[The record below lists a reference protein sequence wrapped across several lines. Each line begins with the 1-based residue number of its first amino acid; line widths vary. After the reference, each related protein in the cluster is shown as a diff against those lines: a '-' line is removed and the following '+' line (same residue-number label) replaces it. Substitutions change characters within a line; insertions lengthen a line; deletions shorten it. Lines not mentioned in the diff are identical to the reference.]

1 MNRFPDCSRSGGG
14 GDTSLRERQVDG
26 RQCDNE
32 SGGQKATSD
41 VRVLRLPMREKG
53 TVGLSRARCTRDENN
68 EEPGVQHRPRSSS
81 RMETLAAIVTI
92 ASSGCLERTGWR
104 PGSSQF
110 VHDKCSA
117 WGSFSLRG
125 TSETPIVIT
134 VVRRESL
141 PWNDIAHEFVAD
153 EHDVSITFLLMDAA
167 RRKGAALHKHL
178 YDEVIVILEGK
189 ATLDDG
195 TETTWR
201 WSRRQVRDTRRPAAR
216 VHEHGQVTLEAL
228 VRPLFR
234 HLRSPVDRDRLGCR
248 PSQSPD
254 RICRV

>member
-1 MNRFPDCSRSGGG
+1 
-14 GDTSLRERQVDG
+14 
-26 RQCDNE
+26 
-32 SGGQKATSD
+32 
-41 VRVLRLPMREKG
+41 
-53 TVGLSRARCTRDENN
+53 
-68 EEPGVQHRPRSSS
+68 
-81 RMETLAAIVTI
+81 METLAAIVTI

-110 VHDKCSA
+110 VHDKYSA

-125 TSETPIVIT
+125 TSETPMVIT

-167 RRKGAALHKHL
+167 RRKGAASHKHL

-195 TETTWR
+195 METTWR
-201 WSRRQVRDTRRPAAR
+201 WSRRRVRDTHRASRTGSRTRASHR
-216 VHEHGQVTLEAL
+216 
-228 VRPLFR
+228 
-234 HLRSPVDRDRLGCR
+234 
-248 PSQSPD
+248 
-254 RICRV
+254 